1 MPELLTNGFITIISQ
16 TKLAHHIKLLG
27 MTMVL
32 DALLILNVETVSQ
45 IKDVG
50 LNKELKFTE
59 CNNLVMLL
67 DNKT

>member
-1 MPELLTNGFITIISQ
+1 MPELLTNGFITITLQ
-16 TKLAHHIKLLG
+16 TKPVHHIKLLA
-27 MTMVL
+27 MTTVL

-50 LNKELKFTE
+50 LNKELKSTE
-59 CNNLVMLL
+59 SNNSEMLL